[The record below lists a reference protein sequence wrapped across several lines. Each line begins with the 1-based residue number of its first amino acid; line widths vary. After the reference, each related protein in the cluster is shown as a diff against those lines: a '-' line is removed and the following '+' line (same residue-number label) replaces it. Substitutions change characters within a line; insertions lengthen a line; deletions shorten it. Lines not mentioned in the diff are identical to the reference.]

1 MTRSVQHD
9 KQSNTDH
16 HYPLTHR
23 TNTFVPRYCLLLFK
37 YTLSSLSDFKFAT
50 HTQTH
55 THTVHTQTHTT
66 HRHTQT
72 YTWHIPRLP
81 HTSLSIVFHQ
91 NYGNISSN
99 ITQKCNC
106 LKHWFVESL
115 KNQLEYKH
123 YIYILLKSNS
133 CNNRNKN
140 HNQFINVL
148 TPVHKAFY

>member
-23 TNTFVPRYCLLLFK
+23 TNTFVPRYCYLNIPFHPYVILN
-37 YTLSSLSDFKFAT
+37 SRHT
-50 HTQTH
+50 HRH

-91 NYGNISSN
+91 NYGNISLN

-133 CNNRNKN
+133 SNNRNKN